1 MGKKVELNIKATMDE
16 RWVNDFC
23 SMLNWMQRCGELGHS
38 SVVAFYSDGD
48 GDFRPKFEFDREYN
62 KTDGYWAK
70 DGKSLPE
77 IEVIYDAGWWRNVDL
92 YFSHKITV
100 LFREVEY
107 IKYTDELTNAVNKYN
122 DNLESIAQR
131 ILNLKIEFNDKD
143 IEVRNLYGLL
153 NKLSVVNSVKSRK
166 ETERLFENVIT
177 EYGYMLEVSRDTG
190 KLP

>member
-1 MGKKVELNIKATMDE
+1 M
-16 RWVNDFC
+16 
-23 SMLNWMQRCGELGHS
+23 
-38 SVVAFYSDGD
+38 
-48 GDFRPKFEFDREYN
+48 
-62 KTDGYWAK
+62 
-70 DGKSLPE
+70 
-77 IEVIYDAGWWRNVDL
+77 
-92 YFSHKITV
+92 
-100 LFREVEY
+100 EVEY

-166 ETERLFENVIT
+166 ETEQLLENVIT
-177 EYGYMLEVSRDTG
+177 EYGCMLEVFRDTG